1 MQKAMK
7 NLKKSIVTFLLF
19 FCLSFIMF
27 SQNLSPQKEG
37 GENILRISLWS
48 LLEDE
53 PSLEKESREHFYDKS
68 VSELK
73 KLAPFVLE
81 GMIYGWNFTYVPSD
95 TARQLTEELEIS
107 PIRSL
112 SFPDERMSFVEPR
125 IENERFYVWLEYKR
139 TEAMMAHKRAW
150 DSVVYPKAKGVGQGE
165 LILGTEG
172 ILESYEQALKNAIR
186 SYVQKSEKNK
196 PRSISGRVLLVNQP
210 VLGIQAGRYT
220 AALDFFVHVIKIE
233 RYTAF

>member
-1 MQKAMK
+1 MRFGIE
-7 NLKKSIVTFLLF
+7 NRRIYFILVLICISF
-19 FCLSFIMF
+19 FICAQGLS
-27 SQNLSPQKEG
+27 SKKEG
-37 GENILRISLWS
+37 GENLLRISLWS

-53 PSLEKESREHFYDKS
+53 PSLEKEKSENFYDKS
-68 VSELK
+68 VLELK

-81 GMIYGWNFTYVPSD
+81 GMIYGWNFFYVPSD
-95 TARQLTEELEIS
+95 ITRKVEEELEVS

-125 IENERFYVWLEYKR
+125 IENERFYVWLEYQR
-139 TEAMMAHKRAW
+139 TGAMMAHKKAW
-150 DSVVYPKAKGVGQGE
+150 DSVIYPKAKGIGQAS

-186 SYVQKSEKNK
+186 TYVQKSEKNK

-210 VLGIQAGRYT
+210 ILGIQAGHYT

-233 RYTAF
+233 RYTVF